1 MCYAFDSKPSTIAA
15 RSFVG
20 KFATDLLQEKGLS
33 QNKGQIWTQ
42 KPLYQPLLR
51 HSSAKLIKSHL
62 FRDQGKDNP
71 ARSEP
76 IPEETNQ
83 NFFSGERYS
92 LMRSIP

>member
-1 MCYAFDSKPSTIAA
+1 MWYVFDSKPSTIAA

-20 KFATDLLQEKGLS
+20 KFTTDLLREKGLS

-42 KPLYQPLLR
+42 KPLYQLFLR
-51 HSSAKLIKSHL
+51 RLSAKLIESHL
-62 FRDQGKDNP
+62 FQDQGKDNP

-83 NFFSGERYS
+83 KLFSGERYS
-92 LMRSIP
+92 LM